1 MTGPSA
7 SDTESLTEHL
17 GSARGGSSRPG
28 ITLIGRPI
36 LGFGPMCEGP
46 VLWRSAGALAECLGT
61 PLLDFP
67 GGRSGF
73 AGDAMDVATVLPP
86 PGVARG
92 IAAYGIRLMGV
103 EGANR

>member
-46 VLWRSAGALAECLGT
+46 FCGARPVPWPMPGT